1 MKENNNE
8 ETIKK
13 TAESLKQE
21 LLLTEI
27 TTGVDWADWVNFQEL
42 SLCYIVYKDQREKPC
57 TQRKP
62 KQLYF

>member
-27 TTGVDWADWVNFQEL
+27 TTGVD
-42 SLCYIVYKDQREKPC
+42 
-57 TQRKP
+57 
-62 KQLYF
+62 